1 MDRGARWFIVHGVAR
16 VRHNWATK
24 PPQCVSVHPNLPFY
38 PSHQSPGNHVCLL
51 HLWLQK
57 TYFRCAVASGV
68 QQLMFS
74 HLFTESSDE
83 SDCMQGSLG
92 NLVHWNKGVRISECR
107 VTGSSNGSRQTK
119 YNMVCTGGSVL
130 IQLWFVQ
137 LGRWS
142 LSWVMKHLRLN
153 PNAISS
159 VETELNTVPNLY
171 PDLRVL
177 FTIGFTEHL
186 HNSDGLMEILFAWS
200 P

>member
-1 MDRGARWFIVHGVAR
+1 MELQELDTTERLNHHSVYLSIPISHFI
-16 VRHNWATK
+16 
-24 PPQCVSVHPNLPFY
+24 PPTNLLVTMFVFY
-38 PSHQSPGNHVCLL
+38 ICDSRKHTLDVQ
-51 HLWLQK
+51 WL
-57 TYFRCAVASGV
+57 R
-68 QQLMFS
+68 FS

-119 YNMVCTGGSVL
+119 YNMVCIGGSVL